1 AVTRYPHEA
10 NAMLGTVRALADEVK
25 QQADSTAPI
34 DALLIAAGAEMLPQ
48 IDPILTYAGIGG
60 DRIQLL
66 GTGGWDFPNAGRNA
80 AFVRG
85 WYPGPD
91 PHGWADFAQ
100 RFTRSFGQ
108 APPRLASLA
117 YDAVS
122 IAITLS
128 SAEPGQ

>member
-1 AVTRYPHEA
+1 
-10 NAMLGTVRALADEVK
+10 M
-25 QQADSTAPI
+25 
-34 DALLIAAGAEMLPQ
+34 
-48 IDPILTYAGIGG
+48 
-60 DRIQLL
+60 
-66 GTGGWDFPNAGRNA
+66 
-80 AFVRG
+80 RG

-128 SAEPGQ
+128 SAEPGQRYTVGALTRPAGFSGVDGMLRFRADGVSERGLAVLELQTFGGNVIEPAQAVQASGVTASGAR